1 MANIV
6 STNQARTF
14 LDELH
19 TAEDDCNIS
28 ANLFYLVASD
38 LAVDHTHALVCKVLE
53 KSIDADS
60 IVQAV
65 EEGNQQQNPRDY
77 LLNISVSISSYLN
90 TSSVENEL
98 KEFVSYLKQE
108 LRAVRYQLSSNALAK
123 TFSAKQIHEDA
134 ETRFHSLEEDVLE
147 ETDEEKCFRADF
159 TTNKPKDTNTATG
172 SRPTNRGRGISNS
185 VQNGRRFTGNSP
197 RNGGNGS
204 NASTNNQGNGQTSLG
219 YL

>member
-1 MANIV
+1 M
-6 STNQARTF
+6 
-14 LDELH
+14 
-19 TAEDDCNIS
+19 
-28 ANLFYLVASD
+28 
-38 LAVDHTHALVCKVLE
+38 DHTHALVCKVLE

-98 KEFVSYLKQE
+98 KDFVSYLKQE

-123 TFSAKQIHEDA
+123 TFAAKQIHKVA

-159 TTNKPKDTNTATG
+159 ATNTPTDTNTATG

-197 RNGGNGS
+197 RNRGNGS

>member
-1 MANIV
+1 M
-6 STNQARTF
+6 
-14 LDELH
+14 
-19 TAEDDCNIS
+19 C
-28 ANLFYLVASD
+28 
-38 LAVDHTHALVCKVLE
+38 CKVLE

-65 EEGNQQQNPRDY
+65 EEGNQQQNPRDF

-123 TFSAKQIHEDA
+123 TFAAKQIHKDA
-134 ETRFHSLEEDVLE
+134 ETRFHSLEKDVLE

-159 TTNKPKDTNTATG
+159 ATNTPKDTNTATG
-172 SRPTNRGRGISNS
+172 SRPTNCGRGISNS